1 MEKKIKVIEKV
12 MKIIETIANSR
23 DGYTCKEISKILNLK
38 ITTIHS
44 LVSTFHTLGYFE
56 KDEKTKKYKISDKF
70 LKIFYPLI
78 QRNILLKTAEP
89 VMKSLAEEIKESV
102 VLVIFYKGERYT
114 IAEASFQNHLLNVN
128 LNIFRKGSF
137 YETATGR
144 VLLAYLNEK
153 DLKDFVKRNGYPGQI
168 WKNIETLEE
177 MKKQLEKIR
186 KKKIEILII
195 RKETVAIGV
204 PIFDS
209 EGKVCASLGV
219 YLPIIRFKGENR
231 KKIIKELK
239 KASEYITL
247 KMGGKSE

>member
-1 MEKKIKVIEKV
+1 MEKKIKVIEKI
-12 MKIIETIANSR
+12 MKIIEVIAGNEEGCTSR
-23 DGYTCKEISKILNLK
+23 EVSKILNLK
-38 ITTIHS
+38 VTTVHS
-44 LVSTFHTLGYFE
+44 IISTFHTLGYFE

-89 VMKSLAEEIKESV
+89 VMKLLAEEIKESV
-102 VLVIFYKGERYT
+102 VLVVFYKGERYT
-114 IAEASFQNHLLNVN
+114 IAEVSFQNHLLNVN
-128 LNIFRKGSF
+128 LNVFKKGSC

-144 VLLAYLNEK
+144 VLLAYLDEK
-153 DLKDFVKRNGYPGQI
+153 DLKDFVKRNGYPGEM
-168 WKNIETLEE
+168 WNNINTLEE

-186 KKKIEILII
+186 KERIEILM
-195 RKETVAIGV
+195 REETVAIGV

-219 YLPIIRFKGENR
+219 YLPVIRFQGENR

>member
-1 MEKKIKVIEKV
+1 MGKKIKVIEKI
-12 MKIIETIANSR
+12 MEIIEVIADSE
-23 DGYTCKEISKILNLK
+23 DGYTSREISKILNLK
-38 ITTIHS
+38 VTTVHS
-44 LVSTFHTLGYFE
+44 LISTFHTLGYFE

-70 LKIFYPLI
+70 LKVFYPLI
-78 QRNILLKTAEP
+78 QRNILLKTAES

-102 VLVIFYKGERYT
+102 VLVIFYKEERYT
-114 IAEASFQNHLLNVN
+114 IAEVSFQNHLLNVN
-128 LNIFRKGSF
+128 LNIFKKGSC

-144 VLLAYLNEK
+144 VLLAYLDEK
-153 DLKDFVKRNGYPGQI
+153 DLKDFVKRNGYPKQL

-186 KKKIEILII
+186 KERIEILI
-195 RKETVAIGV
+195 REKTVALAV
-204 PIFDS
+204 PVFNS

-219 YLPIIRFKGENR
+219 YLPTIRFQGENR

-247 KMGGKSE
+247 KMGGKYE